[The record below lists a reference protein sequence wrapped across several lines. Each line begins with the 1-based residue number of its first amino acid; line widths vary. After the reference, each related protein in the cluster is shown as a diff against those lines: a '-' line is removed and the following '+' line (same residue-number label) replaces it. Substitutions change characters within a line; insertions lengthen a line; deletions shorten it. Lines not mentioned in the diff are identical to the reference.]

1 MTTNL
6 RDLFIFVRTVS
17 GLSGNGPSVGARS
30 ETQENSAGDAAGVC
44 AKELMDG
51 VDIQDSFI
59 INQGENV
66 TSEVSD
72 NNVFIFTNENWGPE
86 LDTET
91 GLEVYLYCTE
101 LCLLYKEKND
111 ISQPVSFH
119 TNDIYRL

>member
-17 GLSGNGPSVGARS
+17 GLSGNGPSSGARS

-44 AKELMDG
+44 AKELMEA

-91 GLEVYLYCTE
+91 GLEVNCTE
-101 LCLLYKEKND
+101 LF
-111 ISQPVSFH
+111 I
-119 TNDIYRL
+119 